1 MCVYR
6 ISKFYVMTGKDTRLL
21 STEFYF
27 WYVGGKYQ
35 IIAIVCEHGDRNN
48 TDGTVDALCHLWP
61 CFLKFFIERFWVFL
75 AISYITVTRD
85 CSRKPESTSVSGV
98 VCLSLKTSCF

>member
-1 MCVYR
+1 MCVYH
-6 ISKFYVMTGKDTRLL
+6 ISDMHVMIGKDTRLL

-48 TDGTVDALCHLWP
+48 MDGIIDALVICGH
-61 CFLKFFIERFWVFL
+61 
-75 AISYITVTRD
+75 
-85 CSRKPESTSVSGV
+85 TSS
-98 VCLSLKTSCF
+98 SFS